1 MAAPFTLRL
10 AALFAW
16 ALLAGIQ
23 FLVAASPEGKTD
35 RHGTLYLNDPSLLGP
50 PPLLL
55 PTPTPTPS
63 PTPRPRPSPTP
74 QREVL
79 RPPPAANP
87 IPSTARTELRPQGVS
102 GTLSVGR
109 EIPVPVQYSPAQIQV
124 GGGQVVVVPSTPT
137 RFRTVNTGVSFGESG
152 FRQVELEG
160 FVNYG
165 SPIRT
170 LTPVFGP
177 DGRLLGQQLTTHPNP
192 ILQPVIRRT
201 EFRQP

>member
-1 MAAPFTLRL
+1 MVAPVTPHLV
-10 AALFAW
+10 ALFAL
-16 ALLAGIQ
+16 ALLSGLQ
-23 FLVAASPEGKTD
+23 LLVAASPESKTD

-63 PTPRPRPSPTP
+63 PTPRPRPSPSP
-74 QREVL
+74 QREIIRL
-79 RPPPAANP
+79 PSASNP
-87 IPSTARTELRPQGVS
+87 ITAAARTELRPQRVS

-109 EIPVPVQYSPAQIQV
+109 EVPVPVQFSPAQIQV
-124 GGGQVVVVPSTPT
+124 GGGQIVVLPSTPT

-177 DGRLLGQQLTTHPNP
+177 DGRPLGQKITTHPNP